1 MGIAEDIA
9 ELERRL
15 DELKVEYEHY
25 FSGRARIEPD
35 RLRKALQGRLSRWHG
50 KPINNTMFK
59 FRYTN
64 LAARYSSISTYWN
77 RCLQEIEDGT
87 FKRDTFRLQ
96 LRERERKE
104 RDEQRSRLDTII
116 AGRERREGGS
126 ALYKEFVAARS
137 ACGLSAGEVGLE
149 AFETFIKRQREDI
162 QSRFSCKEV
171 EFKVSV
177 EECKVRLVA
186 KPIRGGRASGEKL
199 PR

>member
-1 MGIAEDIA
+1 MGIAEDIG
-9 ELERRL
+9 ELEHRL

-25 FSGRARIEPD
+25 FSGRARIEPA
-35 RLRKALQGRLSRWHG
+35 RLRQALQRRLSRWYG

-64 LAARYSSISTYWN
+64 LAARYSSISAYWN

-96 LRERERKE
+96 LHERERQE
-104 RDEQRSRLDTII
+104 RDDQRKKLDTII
-116 AGRERREGGS
+116 AGRERRERGS

-137 ACGLSAGEVGLE
+137 ACGLAAGEIGRE
-149 AFETFIKRQREDI
+149 AFEAFIKRRREEIQR
-162 QSRFSCKEV
+162 RFSCNDV

-177 EECKVRLVA
+177 KECKVRLVA
-186 KPIRGGRASGEKL
+186 KPIRRGGAS
-199 PR
+199 